1 MEFGNARVPVL
12 LEQLARGQDG
22 VLQALYAA
30 YTPTAGKDVPLLTYT
45 IGNVTVPIPIA
56 PNDWSYARFVP
67 NTGVLPAL
75 RSARTRAYVP
85 PEALY

>member
-22 VLQALYAA
+22 VLQALYAS
-30 YTPTAGKDVPLLTYT
+30 YVPQSGKDVPLLTYT
-45 IGNVTVPIPIA
+45 LGNVTVPIPIA

-67 NTGVLPAL
+67 GSGVLPIM
-75 RSARTRAYVP
+75 RTARERAYVP